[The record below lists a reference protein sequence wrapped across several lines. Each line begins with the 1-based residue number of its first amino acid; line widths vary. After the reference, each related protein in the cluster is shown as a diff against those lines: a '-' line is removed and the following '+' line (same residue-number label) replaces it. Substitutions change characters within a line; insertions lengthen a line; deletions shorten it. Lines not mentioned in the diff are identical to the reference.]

1 MQPTTI
7 TEGRGG
13 EVTAEPRP
21 SLMLVINSLDGGGAE
36 RVLAILARELAASGR
51 FRGVVLA
58 TLDDTQDRYPLDA
71 AVERIRLDTA
81 GSLPRGFLALR
92 RVVLAERPDVVLSFL
107 TRANVAAALVG
118 RLTGTPVVI
127 SERVNTSSHLAGRRD
142 AAVTKALVRF
152 VYPLAHHVVC
162 VSDGVRRDLLRNFA
176 VPAARMSVIHNPVD
190 RGGIAAAARAEPAIA
205 LPPDFFVAVG
215 RLVPNKGFDRL
226 VRAVAALPRGPALVI
241 LGEGPERE
249 RLQTMIDG
257 FGLSGRV
264 FLPGHVAEPHPI
276 VARARAFVSSSSA
289 EGFPNALVEA
299 MCLGRPIISTDCES
313 GPAEILGREGEQPV
327 RTMTFARY
335 GILVPTGDAAA
346 LTEALAH
353 LSEEGRSAQWGRLAL
368 QRVSDFELA
377 GAVDAYAARLLQEA
391 DRRRRAP

>member
-1 MQPTTI
+1 MRERTTLE
-7 TEGRGG
+7 EGGG
-13 EVTAEPRP
+13 GAAQEPRP

-36 RVLAILARELAASGR
+36 RVLALLAREFAASGR
-51 FRGVVLA
+51 FRDVLFV
-58 TLDDTQDRYPLDA
+58 TLDDTEDRYPLDP
-71 AVERIRLDTA
+71 AVRRIPLDTG

-92 RVVLAERPDVVLSFL
+92 RVVLSERPDVVLSFL

-118 RLTGTPVVI
+118 RLTGTPVVV

-152 VYPLAHHVVC
+152 VYPLARHVVC
-162 VSDGVRRDLLRNFA
+162 VSDGVRRDLVRNFA
-176 VPAARMSVIHNPVD
+176 VPAARLSVIHNPVD
-190 RGGIAAAARAEPAIA
+190 RDRIAAAARAEPEIA
-205 LPPDFFVAVG
+205 LPRDYFVAVG

-226 VRAVAALPRGPALVI
+226 VRAVAALPPGPALVI
-241 LGEGPERE
+241 LGEGPERD
-249 RLQTMIDG
+249 RLQAMIDR

-264 FLPGHVAEPHPI
+264 FLAGHVAEPHPI
-276 VARARAFVSSSSA
+276 VGRARAFVSSSSA

-313 GPAEILGREGEQPV
+313 GPAEILGRDGEQPV
-327 RTMTFARY
+327 RTMTFARF

-353 LSEEGRSAQWGRLAL
+353 LSEEGRPAQWGRLAL
-368 QRVSDFELA
+368 QRVADFELA
-377 GAVDAYAARLLQEA
+377 GAVDAYAARLTGEA
-391 DRRRRAP
+391 ARGRRGS